1 MIKEE
6 MLTEQYIEKL
16 KNFKGDYSKI
26 KDILDKLDTIRD
38 ELYDVPLTEDT
49 INDLDNVWQSI
60 HLLTILI
67 DSIQAVK

>member
-38 ELYDVPLTEDT
+38 ELYDIPLTEDT